1 MKKFKVGLQLYS
13 VRGDMEK
20 DMEQTLKKVKEI
32 GYDYV
37 EFAGYFGKSAEEVRA
52 LLDKYQLECISVHQ
66 TYQVF
71 LDNEKDNID
80 YLKTIGA
87 KYCAVPWM
95 GREKHAGQGQ
105 FEKTVEEFL
114 QVGKA
119 LSAGGIRLLYHNHDF
134 EFEKYEGKYLLDW
147 LYESVPADILET
159 ELDTCWVKYAGEDPT
174 AYLRKYTG
182 RSPIVHLKD
191 FVCKRLNAGAAYALI
206 DEEGN
211 AKKQPTREE
220 NGFEFRPVG
229 SGMQDFPAILAAAE
243 DAGTEYVI
251 VEQDESPTMPP
262 MESAAA
268 SREYLKSLGL

>member
-1 MKKFKVGLQLYS
+1 M
-13 VRGDMEK
+13 
-20 DMEQTLKKVKEI
+20 
-32 GYDYV
+32 
-37 EFAGYFGKSAEEVRA
+37 
-52 LLDKYQLECISVHQ
+52 
-66 TYQVF
+66 
-71 LDNEKDNID
+71 
-80 YLKTIGA
+80 
-87 KYCAVPWM
+87 
-95 GREKHAGQGQ
+95 
-105 FEKTVEEFL
+105 

>member
-191 FVCKRLNAGAAYALI
+191 FVCKRLNAGAAYDLI

-229 SGMQDFPAILAAAE
+229 SGIQDFPAILAAAE

>member
-1 MKKFKVGLQLYS
+1 MKKLKVGLQLYS

-32 GYDYV
+32 GHDYV

-95 GREKHAGQGQ
+95 GREKHAGHGQ
-105 FEKTVEEFL
+105 FEKTVEGFL

-119 LSAGGIRLLYHNHDF
+119 LSASGIRLLYHNHEF

-159 ELDTCWVKYAGEDPT
+159 ELDTCWVKYAGGPRGISEKIYRQKSCCPSEGFC
-174 AYLRKYTG
+174 LQ
-182 RSPIVHLKD
+182 
-191 FVCKRLNAGAAYALI
+191 AAQCRGGI
-206 DEEGN
+206 CFD
-211 AKKQPTREE
+211 
-220 NGFEFRPVG
+220 
-229 SGMQDFPAILAAAE
+229 
-243 DAGTEYVI
+243 
-251 VEQDESPTMPP
+251 
-262 MESAAA
+262 
-268 SREYLKSLGL
+268 